1 MDECE
6 DEHQEKRKKKDKE
19 KKGQFMKFYTNI
31 FLDKKP
37 KKGTLD
43 MFFSGNSS
51 KTVKDDVSFFAES
64 DYNVCL
70 KSKLK
75 KTMVEFTG

>member
-1 MDECE
+1 MYFLDGAGYIDDGEDFLDEYE

-51 KTVKDDVSFFAES
+51 KTVKDDVSFFCRE
-64 DYNVCL
+64 
-70 KSKLK
+70 
-75 KTMVEFTG
+75 